1 MWRWSL
7 VLIVLLFPGYVAA
20 HPHVWIDA
28 HLEVYIS
35 DQGLNRVVNRWVFDE
50 MFTESIL
57 LDYDRNRNREIEPGE
72 NSEIEA
78 GAFSNLRHYGYFT
91 HLTVGSREVPVN
103 SVEKFRATLEEGRLV
118 YRFEVPLNVEVR
130 DRWQRIHLGVWDDTY
145 FVEVKYDSPAAA
157 VYGARESGVE
167 IDISLQENPS
177 KSYWG
182 GFITPREIRLA
193 YRRGQ

>member
-1 MWRWSL
+1 MRRRGF
-7 VLIVLLFPGYVAA
+7 VLIFLLLPVYLTA

-28 HLEVYIS
+28 HVGVYFSGQRLQRI
-35 DQGLNRVVNRWVFDE
+35 VHRWVFDE

-57 LDYDRNRNREIEPGE
+57 LDYDRNRNRRIEPGE
-72 NSEIEA
+72 NREIEA

-91 HLTVGSREVPVN
+91 HLAVGSREVPIE
-103 SVEKFRATLEEGRLV
+103 SVEAFQASVEQGRLV
-118 YRFEVPLNVEVR
+118 YRFEVPLDVEVR
-130 DRWQRIHLGVWDDTY
+130 SRWQRIHLGVWDDTY
-145 FVEVKYDSPAAA
+145 FVEVRYDSPAAA

-167 IDISLQENPS
+167 IDISLEENPN

-193 YRRGQ
+193 YRRVQ